1 MIADETSDI
10 EDLEKAEE
18 FETAYNFRFEEEGAA
33 RLVTHSRELAT
44 VRKDKKAE
52 KRKQVH
58 SMHPVVTNFYVLAF
72 HLR

>member
-33 RLVTHSRELAT
+33 RLVTHSRELAS

-52 KRKQVH
+52 KR
-58 SMHPVVTNFYVLAF
+58 
-72 HLR
+72 